1 MGLTLVIT
9 NQTGTTMSRDNELA
23 LDLFMLGYERNELV
37 HMLNEANQLI
47 ESLRNELDA
56 LKEELNKQWKHSS
69 HSSSSCQHSSI
80 G

>member
-1 MGLTLVIT
+1 
-9 NQTGTTMSRDNELA
+9 MSRDNELA

-56 LKEELNKQWKHSS
+56 LKEELGK
-69 HSSSSCQHSSI
+69 
-80 G
+80 

>member
-1 MGLTLVIT
+1 
-9 NQTGTTMSRDNELA
+9 MSKDNELA

-56 LKEELNKQWKHSS
+56 LKEESGK
-69 HSSSSCQHSSI
+69 
-80 G
+80 

>member
-1 MGLTLVIT
+1 
-9 NQTGTTMSRDNELA
+9 MSKNNELA

-56 LKEELNKQWKHSS
+56 LKEELNK
-69 HSSSSCQHSSI
+69 
-80 G
+80 

>member
-1 MGLTLVIT
+1 MGGKMT
-9 NQTGTTMSRDNELA
+9 RDNELA

-56 LKEELNKQWKHSS
+56 LKEELNK
-69 HSSSSCQHSSI
+69 
-80 G
+80 

>member
-1 MGLTLVIT
+1 MT
-9 NQTGTTMSRDNELA
+9 RDNELK

-56 LKEELNKQWKHSS
+56 LKEELGK
-69 HSSSSCQHSSI
+69 
-80 G
+80 

>member
-1 MGLTLVIT
+1 MG
-9 NQTGTTMSRDNELA
+9 GKMSRDNELA

-56 LKEELNKQWKHSS
+56 LKEELNK
-69 HSSSSCQHSSI
+69 
-80 G
+80 

>member
-1 MGLTLVIT
+1 MGCSMVIT

-56 LKEELNKQWKHSS
+56 LKEELNK
-69 HSSSSCQHSSI
+69 
-80 G
+80 

>member
-1 MGLTLVIT
+1 MGRSMVIP
-9 NQTGTTMSRDNELA
+9 NQTGTTMSKDNELA

-56 LKEELNKQWKHSS
+56 LKEESKK
-69 HSSSSCQHSSI
+69 
-80 G
+80 

>member
-1 MGLTLVIT
+1 MGRSMVVT

-56 LKEELNKQWKHSS
+56 LKEELNK
-69 HSSSSCQHSSI
+69 
-80 G
+80 

>member
-1 MGLTLVIT
+1 MVVT
-9 NQTGTTMSRDNELA
+9 NQTGTTMSKDNELA

-56 LKEELNKQWKHSS
+56 LKEELDK
-69 HSSSSCQHSSI
+69 
-80 G
+80 

>member
-1 MGLTLVIT
+1 MGRSMVIT
-9 NQTGTTMSRDNELA
+9 NQTGTTMSKDNELA

-56 LKEELNKQWKHSS
+56 LKEELGK
-69 HSSSSCQHSSI
+69 
-80 G
+80 

>member
-1 MGLTLVIT
+1 
-9 NQTGTTMSRDNELA
+9 MSKDNELA

-56 LKEELNKQWKHSS
+56 LKEESRK
-69 HSSSSCQHSSI
+69 
-80 G
+80 

>member
-1 MGLTLVIT
+1 MVIT
-9 NQTGTTMSRDNELA
+9 NQTGTTMSKDNELA

-56 LKEELNKQWKHSS
+56 LKEELNK
-69 HSSSSCQHSSI
+69 
-80 G
+80 

>member
-1 MGLTLVIT
+1 MELTLVIT

-56 LKEELNKQWKHSS
+56 LKEELNK
-69 HSSSSCQHSSI
+69 
-80 G
+80 

>member
-1 MGLTLVIT
+1 MGRSMVIT

-56 LKEELNKQWKHSS
+56 LKEELNK
-69 HSSSSCQHSSI
+69 
-80 G
+80 

>member
-1 MGLTLVIT
+1 MT
-9 NQTGTTMSRDNELA
+9 RDNELA

-56 LKEELNKQWKHSS
+56 LKEEL
-69 HSSSSCQHSSI
+69 
-80 G
+80 GR

>member
-1 MGLTLVIT
+1 MVVT

-56 LKEELNKQWKHSS
+56 LKEELNK
-69 HSSSSCQHSSI
+69 
-80 G
+80 

>member
-1 MGLTLVIT
+1 MVGT

-56 LKEELNKQWKHSS
+56 LKEELGK
-69 HSSSSCQHSSI
+69 
-80 G
+80 

>member
-1 MGLTLVIT
+1 MVIT

-47 ESLRNELDA
+47 ESLRNELDV
-56 LKEELNKQWKHSS
+56 LKEELNK
-69 HSSSSCQHSSI
+69 
-80 G
+80 

>member
-1 MGLTLVIT
+1 MGRSMVIT
-9 NQTGTTMSRDNELA
+9 NQTGTTMSKDNELA

-56 LKEELNKQWKHSS
+56 LKEESGK
-69 HSSSSCQHSSI
+69 
-80 G
+80 

>member
-1 MGLTLVIT
+1 MGFTLVIT

-47 ESLRNELDA
+47 ESLRNELEA
-56 LKEELNKQWKHSS
+56 LREQLGK
-69 HSSSSCQHSSI
+69 
-80 G
+80 

>member
-1 MGLTLVIT
+1 MGRSMVIT
-9 NQTGTTMSRDNELA
+9 NQTGTTMSKDNELA

-56 LKEELNKQWKHSS
+56 LKEESNK
-69 HSSSSCQHSSI
+69 
-80 G
+80 